1 MNFCE
6 LKAIM
11 TNIVSYMP
19 PGLYGE
25 TPTYIFFETGP
36 RAVFIYKLVQL
47 NVCGRY
53 MTIQQ
58 NSYHSFF

>member
-25 TPTYIFFETGP
+25 TPTYIFLKLAQGQFL
-36 RAVFIYKLVQL
+36 FI
-47 NVCGRY
+47 
-53 MTIQQ
+53 
-58 NSYHSFF
+58 S